1 MCDTDAA
8 RGGLSV
14 LVVEDDADAAATYAA
29 ILGLSGHRP
38 RVARDGGEAL
48 RHASEEAP
56 DVVLLD
62 IGLPGMDGFEV
73 ARQLR
78 RMPEG
83 QGALLVAVTGYGE
96 DANRAMSLEAGFD
109 IHTVKPLHLER
120 LRSLLDVD

>member
-1 MCDTDAA
+1 MSGTDAI

-48 RHASEEAP
+48 RRAAEDPP

-62 IGLPGMDGFEV
+62 IALPGLDGYRV
-73 ARQLR
+73 A
-78 RMPEG
+78 
-83 QGALLVAVTGYGE
+83 
-96 DANRAMSLEAGFD
+96 
-109 IHTVKPLHLER
+109 ER
-120 LRSLLDVD
+120 LRGDCAKPPFIVAVSGYGADGDRR